1 MEISGEKIKEGEK
14 KTFFLKGWI
23 YSLMT
28 NPCGEKTAVQMQDD
42 PLSEF
47 PGSVNLR
54 ADGSL
59 KPQKRER
66 GFKSLKMANCM

>member
-1 MEISGEKIKEGEK
+1 
-14 KTFFLKGWI
+14 
-23 YSLMT
+23 MT
-28 NPCGEKTAVQMQDD
+28 NPRREKTAVQTRDD

-47 PGSVNLR
+47 SRSVNLR

-66 GFKSLKMANCM
+66 GFRSLKVPNCMY

>member
-1 MEISGEKIKEGEK
+1 
-14 KTFFLKGWI
+14 
-23 YSLMT
+23 MT
-28 NPCGEKTAVQMQDD
+28 NPCSEKTAVQMQGD

-47 PGSVNLR
+47 SRSVHLR

-66 GFKSLKMANCM
+66 GF